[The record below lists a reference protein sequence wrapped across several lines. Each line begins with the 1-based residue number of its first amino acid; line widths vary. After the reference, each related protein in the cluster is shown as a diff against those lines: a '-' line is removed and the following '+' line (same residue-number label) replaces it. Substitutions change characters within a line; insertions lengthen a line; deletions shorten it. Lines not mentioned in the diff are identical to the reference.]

1 MIRTTSARE
10 RHRHSRFTQ
19 LASLAI
25 ALAACMATMVATSSI
40 GLAADKDHDKRTI
53 TAQDFHFG
61 NVPKS
66 VEAGTFNFT
75 FKNKT
80 PDSPHV
86 IAFARIASN
95 EARDATTKDVI
106 AAVDAQD
113 VCPKGCFFSQFGDV
127 VFADPSTTVP
137 GQAHLSKGTWGYVCF
152 ITEADGTPHYHL
164 GMVGLLKVTG
174 DK

>member
-1 MIRTTSARE
+1 
-10 RHRHSRFTQ
+10 
-19 LASLAI
+19 
-25 ALAACMATMVATSSI
+25 MATMVATSSV
-40 GLAADKDHDKRTI
+40 GLAADKDHDTRTI

-80 PDSPHV
+80 PDSPHLIEFV
-86 IAFARIASN
+86 KIASN
-95 EARDATTKDVI
+95 EAEDATLKEAI
-106 AAVDAQD
+106 AAADKQD
-113 VCPKGCFFSQFGDV
+113 LCPKGCFFNQDAGGA
-127 VFADPSTTVP
+127 FADPSTTVP
-137 GQAHLSKGTWGYVCF
+137 GASVPLSKGKYAYFCF

-164 GMVGLLKVTG
+164 GMAGLLKVTG